1 MTNEE
6 LVVYI
11 KNGIEPEKNM
21 LQLWQQNSGFIGSIA
36 QKYVGYEDE
45 EDLKQQGYI
54 GLCCAVDGY
63 NPEEKVPFINYAAFW
78 IKQSMMRYIENSG
91 GIIRIPV
98 AERQKLRKYNKLKHE
113 FVIETGREPTDN
125 EICRYMSI
133 SRKQLQDMK
142 RSSIMA
148 NVGSLDCYLAE
159 DDDTTV
165 GDLVA
170 SNDDVEG
177 SVLNKV
183 EQKQLRDTIWPIVDS
198 LPERQ
203 PKVIRAIYQEGKT
216 LKATGEEI
224 GVSIEQTRKIK
235 QKAIN
240 MLRKPERR
248 EKLIIFKPNTTYRH
262 VGISEFKTTWTSST
276 ESAALK

>member
-216 LKATGEEI
+216 LKATGDEI